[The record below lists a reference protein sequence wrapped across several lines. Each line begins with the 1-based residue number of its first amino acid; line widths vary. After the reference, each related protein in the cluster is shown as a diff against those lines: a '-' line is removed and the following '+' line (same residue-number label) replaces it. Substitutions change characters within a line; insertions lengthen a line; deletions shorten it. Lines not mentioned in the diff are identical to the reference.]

1 MQDRH
6 QPDGV
11 DAVLVDDQLAQL
23 TRQLPQGRLVST
35 KVVAYRAL
43 NPELPEANGAITFE
57 LEFEDG
63 WALVNAAFTR
73 GPLVDDFQ
81 VQPTQE
87 SRAASRVRFIPGPG

>member
-1 MQDRH
+1 MK
-6 QPDGV
+6 
-11 DAVLVDDQLAQL
+11 L